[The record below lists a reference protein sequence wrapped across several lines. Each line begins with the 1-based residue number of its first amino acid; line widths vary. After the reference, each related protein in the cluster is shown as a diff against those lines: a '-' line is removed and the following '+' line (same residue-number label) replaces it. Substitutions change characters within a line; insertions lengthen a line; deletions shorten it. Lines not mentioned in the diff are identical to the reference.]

1 MSDKLK
7 IVFAPGFLESFEGT
21 QEELD
26 EIIKDITQMM
36 ESANVAD
43 SNELLEMVD
52 MLDGDPFNP
61 VMSEE
66 FLAEIDEDAL
76 EAFTPKYYPYS
87 ARTLH

>member
-26 EIIKDITQMM
+26 EIIKDITQLM
-36 ESANVAD
+36 ESAEVVD
-43 SNELLEMVD
+43 SNQLLEMVD
-52 MLDGDPFNP
+52 MLAGEPFNP

-66 FLAEIDEDAL
+66 FLAEVDADEI